1 MKAFILANLSD
12 AISTIFG
19 LNHGGTEANP
29 VISFVIEA
37 TSVPEALLVKLALSA
52 AVGLLM
58 SRWRPR
64 LLSTLTLVFALIAIS
79 NSLVGLSYL

>member
-12 AISTIFG
+12 VISTILG
-19 LNHGGTEANP
+19 LSLGGTEANP
-29 VISFVIEA
+29 AIKYLMEV
-37 TSVPEALLVKLALSA
+37 TSVPEALLVKLALAA

-64 LLSTLTLVFALIAIS
+64 LLSALTLVVALIAIS